1 MKRLASIKK
10 NAIVIIHFF
19 PTHCQTIHK
28 ANTTRSPF
36 PEKFTKRTL
45 FSQAKPRPCLPPDGA
60 KRSFSLPR
68 ALPRA
73 GCAYYRAL
81 RACIAFRRTAQKGL
95 FLCRAPCAARD
106 IFLLYACRRTAQ
118 KSLSPCRAPC
128 GRDIFCS
135 MPAARRRTGRFPARP
150 GRSDPRNTRPDRPL
164 KAPSRR
170 RRSRRAW
177 ARIRRCWR

>member
-1 MKRLASIKK
+1 MNTPSFTMKRLASIKK

-19 PTHCQTIHK
+19 PAHCQTIHK

-60 KRSFSLPR
+60 KRSFSLPP
-68 ALPRA
+68 ALRRA

-95 FLCRAPCAARD
+95 SPRLRARPAGE
-106 IFLLYACRRTAQ
+106 IF
-118 KSLSPCRAPC
+118 
-128 GRDIFCS
+128 FFS

>member
-19 PTHCQTIHK
+19 PAHCQTIHK

-68 ALPRA
+68 ALRRA

-81 RACIAFRRTAQKGL
+81 RVCIAFRRTAQKGL
-95 FLCRAPCAARD
+95 FLCRAPC
-106 IFLLYACRRTAQ
+106 
-118 KSLSPCRAPC
+118 
-128 GRDIFCS
+128 GRDIFFLYACCQTAYRTV
-135 MPAARRRTGRFPARP
+135 PGAAWP
-150 GRSDPRNTRPDRPL
+150 
-164 KAPSRR
+164 
-170 RRSRRAW
+170 
-177 ARIRRCWR
+177 I